1 MTKKKKT
8 NQDSA
13 SGSWK
18 TLAPKSSRRP
28 ASKAAFRKRLLG
40 AGKFLILIAI
50 LAGVGGV
57 FWFFQN
63 RSQIDAGPI
72 DLTGPGAPV
81 SALSF
86 TTDGV
91 LHKRWF
97 ANWFGPL
104 RGRSLMEL
112 DIEKIHSELVK
123 EPQISFARVSRK
135 FPATLKIELR
145 ERKPVLRICLR
156 SKSKGEQT
164 WLVSNDGSLYLGTCY
179 SSASISHLPFLDI
192 KPHLLKRNT
201 LEDGY
206 QKLEGIPAV
215 APLLE
220 LARSEYPGFYQN
232 WQIVSYQRPYDDDA
246 GAHIHIKSGK
256 VRSLRFSPRNYEAQ
270 LRRLKYL
277 LHEPD
282 FQRTR
287 VVDSIDL
294 SHEQSV
300 FAKLTPS

>member
-8 NQDSA
+8 NQDGV
-13 SGSWK
+13 SGNWK

-28 ASKAAFRKRLLG
+28 ASKAAFRKRMLG
-40 AGKFLILIAI
+40 VGKFLILII
-50 LAGVGGV
+50 GLAAVGSV

-63 RSQIDAGPI
+63 RSQSDSPPM

-81 SALSF
+81 SSLSF
-86 TTDGV
+86 RTNGV

-97 ANWFGPL
+97 ENWFGPL

-112 DIEKIHSELVK
+112 DIEKIQSELIK
-123 EPQISFARVSRK
+123 EPQISFARVCRQ

-145 ERKPVLRICLR
+145 ERKPLLRICLR

-164 WLVSNDGSLYLGTCY
+164 WLVSNDGTLYLGTCY
-179 SSASISHLPFLDI
+179 SNASVSHLPFLSI
-192 KPHLLKRNT
+192 KSQLLKPKSSG
-201 LEDGY
+201 EWY
-206 QKLEGIPAV
+206 EKLEGIPAV

-256 VRSLRFSPRNYEAQ
+256 VRSLRFSPRNFDAQ

-277 LHEPD
+277 LYEPD
-282 FQRTR
+282 FQRTKI
-287 VVDSIDL
+287 VDSIDL
-294 SHEQSV
+294 SHDKSV